1 MDRTLPPSEPSERRH
16 GGRREAD
23 FEAQR
28 LAVILTRTTEA
39 ALAVSSVQGPDTFSE
54 ITRHLATIAGVD
66 AAMVCVR
73 DRNQPEHMMAL
84 ATWLDGRSLRPF
96 SYALQDS
103 PCRHVVGR
111 DTRYVACGM
120 HDEFA
125 PGTLFHAQGFD
136 AYAARTLEDTRG
148 HPIGL
153 IVVMNRAPL
162 LDEQLVELLLRIF
175 GIRAGA
181 EYERLQAEQR
191 QQTLQAS
198 YRAIFENSEDALF
211 VHDFDNFRIV
221 DVNPKAC
228 SNYGYTREEML
239 QLRPSDLGSG
249 VEPYTEA
256 AARAHLERARLGEP
270 VRFEWH
276 RRNKDG
282 SLHWDEVVLKPA
294 TIAGT
299 PRILAFTREIT
310 ERKLADEALR
320 AREEQY
326 RAIFN
331 ASADALVLWDTDL
344 RIVDVNPAFLATYQF
359 TREQVV
365 GAAYPT
371 TFPPEYTEQRRALV
385 HRALAGEHCHLE
397 TFALRADG
405 SRFDVELRV
414 IPVQHRGSPHVLA
427 ISRDVT
433 ERRDRERALRQSEA
447 RLRATVEAA
456 FDCVVGM
463 DSEGRVVEFNAAAE
477 RCFGHTREEALGRP
491 LADLIIPPRH
501 RSAHN
506 DGMQRFR
513 RTGQGPY
520 IGRLVE
526 THAVR
531 ADGSEFPVE
540 LAISVAPGPDGD
552 IFVGYL
558 RDITERKQA
567 ETHRQ
572 ALEAQLRQAQKMEAI
587 GQLTGGI
594 AHDFNNILASI
605 MGYVVLAMERPAAE
619 NDPKLMEHLDE
630 AQQGCRRARNLIQQ
644 MLTFSRGQRGEPRP
658 VALAA
663 LVRDAT
669 QILRSTLP
677 STMDL
682 GVHVDDPALHALVDP
697 VQAQQV
703 LLNLCINARDA
714 MQGRG
719 RIDLSVRSFEADP
732 PSPLACASCRSLV
745 TGRFAEL
752 AVRDCGPGVA
762 SDVVERIFEP
772 FFSTKAPGKGSGMGL
787 AMVHGIVHDHGG
799 HVLLESSLGSGSVFR
814 VLLPLAGPV
823 ASDADPAPLKP
834 RHARLAPLAGR
845 VLLVDDEASVLRFM
859 HELLQGWGLEVHSTR
874 HPHEAL
880 AWFER
885 SPRDYHL
892 VLTDHTMPGMTGLD
906 LARQVGRAVPVL
918 LYSGYTDAVDEEAAR
933 AAGVVHL
940 LHKPV
945 EPLELRQAL
954 RACLQQTKKGS

>member
-1 MDRTLPPSEPSERRH
+1 MDRTLPPPEPSERRH

-28 LAVILTRTTEA
+28 LAVTLTRTTEA
-39 ALAVSSVQGPDTFSE
+39 ALAVSSVQGPDTLSE

-66 AAMVCVR
+66 AAMVCVHDR
-73 DRNQPEHMMAL
+73 DQPEHMMAL

-211 VHDFDNFRIV
+211 VHDFDDFRIV

-249 VEPYTEA
+249 VEPYTET
-256 AARAHLERARLGEP
+256 AARAHLERARLGRP

-282 SLHWDEVVLKPA
+282 SLHWDEVVLKRA

-310 ERKLADEALR
+310 ERKLANE
-320 AREEQY
+320 
-326 RAIFN
+326 
-331 ASADALVLWDTDL
+331 
-344 RIVDVNPAFLATYQF
+344 
-359 TREQVV
+359 
-365 GAAYPT
+365 
-371 TFPPEYTEQRRALV
+371 
-385 HRALAGEHCHLE
+385 
-397 TFALRADG
+397 
-405 SRFDVELRV
+405 
-414 IPVQHRGSPHVLA
+414 
-427 ISRDVT
+427 
-433 ERRDRERALRQSEA
+433 ALRQSEA

-477 RCFGHTREEALGRP
+477 RCFGHTRDTALGQP
-491 LADLIIPPRH
+491 LAHLIIPPRH

-506 DGMQRFR
+506 DGMKRFR
-513 RTGQGPY
+513 STGQGPY

-567 ETHRQ
+567 EAHRQ

-703 LLNLCINARDA
+703 VLNLCINARDA
-714 MQGRG
+714 MQGSG
-719 RIDLSVRSFEADP
+719 RIDLTVRGFESDG
-732 PSPLACASCRSLV
+732 PSAPLCASCKGPV
-745 TGRFAEL
+745 AGRFVEL
-752 AVRDCGPGVA
+752 AVGDCGPGISSEVA
-762 SDVVERIFEP
+762 ERIFEP

-799 HVLLESSLGSGSVFR
+799 HVLLESTPGQGAVFR
-814 VLLPLAGPV
+814 VLLPRAVETTSGAKLE
-823 ASDADPAPLKP
+823 PAQPRRHRPEPLSGK
-834 RHARLAPLAGR
+834 

-885 SPRDYHL
+885 APGIYRL
-892 VLTDHTMPGMTGLD
+892 VLTDHTMPGMTGLE
-906 LARQVGRAVPVL
+906 LARQVGATVPVL
-918 LYSGYTDAVDEEAAR
+918 LYSGYADAVDEEAAR
-933 AAGVVHL
+933 AAGVVRV

-945 EPLELRQAL
+945 EPAELRQAL
-954 RACLQQTKKGS
+954 RVCLEGRGPRAPD